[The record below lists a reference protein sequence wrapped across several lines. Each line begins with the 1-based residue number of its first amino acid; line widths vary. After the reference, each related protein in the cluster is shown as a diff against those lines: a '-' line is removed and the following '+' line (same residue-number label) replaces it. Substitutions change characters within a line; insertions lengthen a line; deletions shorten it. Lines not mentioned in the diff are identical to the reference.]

1 MRYDVRNKIMA
12 QIETKKSPLLYRYIP
27 TLPPQL
33 NIERV
38 KGEILSFSVFTYSS
52 FILNI
57 LERLSSKSSF
67 LVPCIEKCLPAPSIS
82 SLIGFDFLLSPSSS
96 VGGTLRGLTPIG
108 YIYQSEQFYISA
120 KTTEE
125 GLRGLNLVCMDI
137 KIPCKSHWRRTG
149 LDAGYKL
156 TLFQKVFYLY
166 PFILPSSY
174 SPQWTIA
181 LQNYNEYPNKPRN
194 VNSDLTFGDG
204 CNFRK
209 IAATGNSQVYNSL
222 KIRTLKSNS
231 KWNICLRNVL
241 PVLNIKPP

>member
-1 MRYDVRNKIMA
+1 MQYCGIRENQSVFQNKK
-12 QIETKKSPLLYRYIP
+12 QTLLYRHIP

-82 SLIGFDFLLSPSSS
+82 SRIGFDFLLSPSSS
-96 VGGTLRGLTPIG
+96 VGGTLRGLAPIG
-108 YIYQSEQFYISA
+108 HIYQSEQFYISA

-125 GLRGLNLVCMDI
+125 GLHGLNLVCMGI

-149 LDAGYKL
+149 LNAGYEL

-166 PFILPSSY
+166 PFISPSSY

-181 LQNYNEYPNKPRN
+181 LQNYDKRLNKPRN
-194 VNSDLTFGDG
+194 VNSVLTLDRGY
-204 CNFRK
+204 NLRK
-209 IAATGNSQVYNSL
+209 IAAKKNITINNSL
-222 KIRTLKSNS
+222 NFRTLKQYT
-231 KWNICLRNVL
+231 KWNICQWNIIGDFYCL
-241 PVLNIKPP
+241 PP

>member
-1 MRYDVRNKIMA
+1 MRYDRRNKIMA
-12 QIETKKSPLLYRYIP
+12 QIETKKSPLSYRYIP

-82 SLIGFDFLLSPSSS
+82 SLIGFGFLLSPSSS
-96 VGGTLRGLTPIG
+96 VGGTLRGLAPIG
-108 YIYQSEQFYISA
+108 HIYQSEQFYISA

-125 GLRGLNLVCMDI
+125 GLHGLNLVCMDI
-137 KIPCKSHWRRTG
+137 KIPCKSLKSGEW
-149 LDAGYKL
+149 LNAGYKS
-156 TLFQKVFYLY
+156 TFGKVFYRY
-166 PFILPSSY
+166 PFTAPSLY
-174 SPQWTIA
+174 SATKTIA
-181 LQNYNEYPNKPRN
+181 PQNYDEYSNKPRN
-194 VNSDLTFGDG
+194 VNSVLTFERG

-209 IAATGNSQVYNSL
+209 IAAIGNKQVYNSL

-231 KWNICLRNVL
+231 RWNICQWNTIDDFYCL
-241 PVLNIKPP
+241 PP